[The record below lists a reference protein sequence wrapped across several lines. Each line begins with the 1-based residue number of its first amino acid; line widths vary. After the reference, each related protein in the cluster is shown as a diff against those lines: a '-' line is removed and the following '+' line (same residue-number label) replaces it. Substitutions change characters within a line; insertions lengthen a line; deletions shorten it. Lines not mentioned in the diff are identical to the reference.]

1 MQLESGPLLQPR
13 KLSGLFQENFEE
25 LGELGAAVSVWQNG
39 KAIVDL
45 YGGFRDAR
53 REDPWT
59 SDTLVLVWSAT
70 KGIGSACVLHA
81 LQEHKI
87 NLDQRVS
94 DFWPEFA
101 QAGKEKITLAQVLS
115 HQAGLCALDRRV
127 DVLEYDAVIRA
138 LEAQKP
144 LWPPGTAHGY
154 HARTFG
160 FLLDELVRR
169 IAGKT
174 LSDYWQETFARPLNL
189 DFWIGLPEKENS
201 RVAMMY
207 AARSGKPPPELKNR
221 LSGSDFY
228 ADLVTP
234 GTLARKTFTSPYGL
248 NAISGMNAPAI
259 RAQPIVSFGGIGSA
273 SALAKFYSMLANGGK
288 ADGQIFFAAQT
299 LEWMSATFTDGID
312 RVFQIPTAFSAGFM
326 KDPQGAAT
334 TPASLRQA
342 AAGRVSSPPSGE
354 GGIGNRPSLVTHR
367 MFGPSATSFGHPGAG
382 GSHAFCDPE
391 NRIAFAY
398 VMNQMEQS
406 LLPNEKSLRLVD
418 AIYT

>member
-1 MQLESGPLLQPR
+1 MQLESSRLLQRLKP
-13 KLSGLFQENFEE
+13 LFQENFEK

-39 KAIVDL
+39 KLIVDL

-53 REDPWT
+53 RENPWT

-70 KGIGSACVLHA
+70 KGIGSACVLRA

-87 NLDQRVS
+87 DLDRHVAE
-94 DFWPEFA
+94 FWPEFA
-101 QAGKEKITLAQVLS
+101 QAGKEEITLAQLLS

-127 DVLEYDAVIRA
+127 DVLDYDAVIRA
-138 LEAQKP
+138 LETQKP

-174 LSDYWQETFARPLNL
+174 LSEYWQENFAWPLKL
-189 DFWIGLPEKENS
+189 DFWIGLPKEQNS
-201 RVAMMY
+201 RVATMY
-207 AARSGKPPPELKNR
+207 AAKAGKPPEPKNR
-221 LSGSDFY
+221 QSGSDFY
-228 ADLVTP
+228 DDLVTP
-234 GTLARKTFTSPYGL
+234 GTLARKTFTSPHGL
-248 NAISGMNAPAI
+248 NVISKMNDPLV

-273 SALAKFYSMLANGGK
+273 SALAKFYSMLANDGK
-288 ADGQIFFAAQT
+288 ADGQTFFSRQT
-299 LEWMSATFTDGID
+299 LEWMRTTLSDGVD

-326 KDPQGAAT
+326 KDPLET
-334 TPASLRQA
+334 TR
-342 AAGRVSSPPSGE
+342 R
-354 GGIGNRPSLVTHR
+354 I
-367 MFGPSATSFGHPGAG
+367 FGPSGTSFGHPGAG
-382 GSHAFCDPE
+382 GSHAFADPE
-391 NRIAFAY
+391 NKVAFAY

-418 AIYT
+418 AIYL